1 MQVAGLLCNDSI
13 YIVDSIEYVDLGCES
28 TLEFRSTFLLYMFHF
43 SSCSLAYSKGNGVN
57 I

>member
-13 YIVDSIEYVDLGCES
+13 YIVDSSQYVDLGYES
-28 TLEFRSTFLLYMFHF
+28 TLEFRSSFLLYMFHF
-43 SSCSLAYSKGNGVN
+43 SSCSLAYSKVNSVN

>member
-13 YIVDSIEYVDLGCES
+13 YIVDSIEYES